1 MKAEESDSLE
11 KAFPSTFA
19 GIPDAK
25 AVYEARKK
33 REMMRQVI
41 PD

>member
-1 MKAEESDSLE
+1 MKPEQIDLLE
-11 KAFPSTFA
+11 KAFPTTFS

-41 PD
+41 L